1 MVGSVVY
8 WDRLASL
15 ILMDSETL
23 ELSLWVAWF
32 GADVVGGT
40 GSSSWILRLRRS
52 GDPPPSSGSM
62 SDMCGEAI
70 TLSDAS
76 SQTG

>member
-8 WDRLASL
+8 WDILASL
-15 ILMDSETL
+15 IRMDAEAL
-23 ELSLWVAWF
+23 ELSLSVAWF
-32 GADVVGGT
+32 GANVVGGT
-40 GSSSWILRLRRS
+40 GSSSWILRLRRG
-52 GDPPPSSGSM
+52 GDPSPSSWSM

-76 SQTG
+76 S

>member
-8 WDRLASL
+8 CDILASL
-15 ILMDSETL
+15 IRMDAEAL
-23 ELSLWVAWF
+23 ELSLSVAWF
-32 GADVVGGT
+32 GANVVGGT

-52 GDPPPSSGSM
+52 GDTSPSSGSM
-62 SDMCGEAI
+62 SDMCGEAV

-76 SQTG
+76 S